1 MRAVWQRAREAWV
14 EVDGEE
20 VGRIGRGALVLLGVE
35 AGDSEADARYV
46 ADKITSLRVFDD
58 EKGRLNRSVMDVG
71 GSLLVVSQFTLCADC
86 RKGRR
91 PSFVHA
97 ASPEQG
103 QFFYKRVVELLREKG
118 ISVATGRFQARMAV
132 HLVNDGPVTL
142 VLDSRN

>member
-132 HLVNDGPVTL
+132 HLVNDGPMTL